1 MQDSPEQVPSVSL
14 CPECDQSLDVSGLPP
29 YAKIECP
36 HCGASIRVRTT
47 MGQYQITGMLG
58 EGGMSQVF
66 KSFDMHLGREVALK
80 VLHQSLSRDS
90 ALTAMFEREA
100 KLTASILHPNVVKVF
115 TVGNEDGYFFIA
127 MELVDA
133 TSLEQVIASSG
144 ALPEKEV
151 LHVAHD
157 VVAGLK
163 AAHHEG
169 LIHRDIKPGNMLVT
183 GEGTSKL
190 VDFGLAVQQGGD
202 DESEDLWA
210 TPYYVPPEKLEGETD
225 TYLGDIYS
233 LGATLYHALTGKPP
247 FEANTSSMEELK
259 EIKKAEIDLKA
270 EAPGASKPTVK
281 LIERMMAYKPE
292 NRPQSY
298 DLLLEEIIDIE
309 KKAFGFDRTSSR
321 AARSTQKKPWLVVGT
336 FSALLAVGTALW
348 VYLKENTPPPG
359 GGGFSVEGGDGGVI
373 SAGAESNAAQFL
385 KGRELFVK
393 GDFKKAEAI
402 FTELS
407 GVTSLS
413 PSTQMWSQFFG
424 GTLQLLLGNEQDSR
438 EMFSAISVINPEGE
452 EGVEDVVA
460 FLQKASEP
468 LASNLP
474 LIDSTVPF
482 EADSIDSVGILAA
495 GIKNWQQG
503 DFESGI
509 KLLDQFAA
517 SQPPADFAWID
528 ELKSIVEVYRRDYE
542 RWQALP
548 NPARKNGPA
557 SWMADRKA
565 LEGALDEIETKGSLQ
580 KLIRM
585 RLKRI
590 EDIRSLIAEEKEE
603 ANRPQVAEVTT
614 PEPEPGLPDMTP
626 DEPENTDP
634 FAKQQLSPEEMVE
647 RDKLKELLSSLESY
661 GATYQFSEAIAKLQ
675 AEPLES
681 WTIQEVRNELVLGF
695 GRAEGF
701 LPMLAGQLSISD
713 YEGIIRRKEGVPLEA
728 AITSADPSMFV
739 IDLGFGPN
747 EVAVTEFSPDWLVE
761 AAEAVLPPFSPS
773 TQEAWENILFFSL
786 ATNQPEPVSRISQV
800 ILAGSPEFGERWKKL
815 MLLSSPN
822 P

>member
-1 MQDSPEQVPSVSL
+1 
-14 CPECDQSLDVSGLPP
+14 
-29 YAKIECP
+29 
-36 HCGASIRVRTT
+36 
-47 MGQYQITGMLG
+47 MGQYQITGTLG

-66 KSFDMHLGREVALK
+66 KAFDMHLGREVALK
-80 VLHQSLSRDS
+80 VLHQSLSRDG

-115 TVGNEDGYFFIA
+115 TVGNEDGFFFIA

-144 ALPEKEV
+144 KLPEKEV

-163 AAHHEG
+163 AAHDEG

-183 GEGTSKL
+183 GDGTSKL

-233 LGATLYHALTGKPP
+233 LGATLYHAITGKPP

-259 EIKKAEIDLKA
+259 EIKKAEIDLKT
-270 EAPGASKPTVK
+270 EAPAASKPTVK
-281 LIERMMAYKPE
+281 LIERMMAHEPE

-298 DLLLEEIIDIE
+298 EILLNEIIDIE

-321 AARSTQKKPWLVVGT
+321 AIRSNQKKRWLVVGA
-336 FSALLAVGTALW
+336 FFALLAAGATLW
-348 VYLKENTPPPG
+348 IYLQDGEHPPEG
-359 GGGFSVEGGDGGVI
+359 GSFSIDGGDGGVI
-373 SAGAESNAAQFL
+373 SVGAESNAAQFL
-385 KGRELFVK
+385 EGRELFVK
-393 GDFKKAEAI
+393 GEFKKAEAI
-402 FTELS
+402 FAELS
-407 GVTSLS
+407 GATSLS

-438 EMFSAISVINPEGE
+438 EMFSAISSIDPAGE
-452 EGVEDVVA
+452 EGVEDLVT
-460 FLQKASEP
+460 FLQKTSEP

-474 LIDSTVPF
+474 LIDSTVVF
-482 EADSIDSVGILAA
+482 EADSIESVGIFAA

-503 DFESGI
+503 DFKSGM

-517 SQPPADFAWID
+517 SQTPADFGWID
-528 ELKSIVEVYRRDYE
+528 GLKSIVEVYRRDYE
-542 RWQALP
+542 RWLALP
-548 NPARKNGPA
+548 SPARRNGPA

-565 LEGALDEIETKGSLQ
+565 LEGVLDEIETKGSLQ
-580 KLIRM
+580 KLIQI
-585 RLKRI
+585 RLQRI

-603 ANRPQVAEVTT
+603 ANRPQVVEVTT

-626 DEPENTDP
+626 EEPENTDP
-634 FAKQQLSPEEMVE
+634 FAKQQLSPEEFAE

-728 AITSADPSMFV
+728 AITSANPSMFV

-773 TQEAWENILFFSL
+773 TQEAWENVLFFSL

>member
-1 MQDSPEQVPSVSL
+1 
-14 CPECDQSLDVSGLPP
+14 
-29 YAKIECP
+29 
-36 HCGASIRVRTT
+36 
-47 MGQYQITGMLG
+47 MGQYQITGTLG

-66 KSFDMHLGREVALK
+66 KAFDMHLGREVALK
-80 VLHQSLSRDS
+80 VLHQSLSRDG

-115 TVGNEDGYFFIA
+115 TVGNEDGFFFIA

-144 ALPEKEV
+144 KLPEKEV

-163 AAHHEG
+163 AAHDEG

-183 GEGTSKL
+183 GDGTSKL

-233 LGATLYHALTGKPP
+233 LGATLYHAITGKPP

-259 EIKKAEIDLKA
+259 EIKKAEIDLKT
-270 EAPGASKPTVK
+270 EAPAASKPTVK
-281 LIERMMAYKPE
+281 LIERMMAHEPE

-298 DLLLEEIIDIE
+298 EILLNEIIDIE

-321 AARSTQKKPWLVVGT
+321 AIRSNQKKRWLVVGA
-336 FSALLAVGTALW
+336 FFALLAAGATLW
-348 VYLKENTPPPG
+348 IYLQDGEHPPEG
-359 GGGFSVEGGDGGVI
+359 GSFSIDGGDGGVI
-373 SAGAESNAAQFL
+373 SVGAESNAAQFL
-385 KGRELFVK
+385 EGRELFVK
-393 GDFKKAEAI
+393 GEFKKAEAI

-407 GVTSLS
+407 GATSLS

-438 EMFSAISVINPEGE
+438 EMFSAISSIDPAGE
-452 EGVEDVVA
+452 EGVEDLVA
-460 FLQKASEP
+460 FLQKTSEP

-474 LIDSTVPF
+474 LIDSTVVF
-482 EADSIDSVGILAA
+482 EADSIESVGIFAA

-503 DFESGI
+503 DFKSGM

-517 SQPPADFAWID
+517 SQTPADFGWID
-528 ELKSIVEVYRRDYE
+528 GLKSIVEVYRRDYE
-542 RWQALP
+542 RWLALP
-548 NPARKNGPA
+548 SPARRNGPA

-565 LEGALDEIETKGSLQ
+565 LEGVLDEIETKGSLQ
-580 KLIRM
+580 KLIQI
-585 RLKRI
+585 RLQRI

-603 ANRPQVAEVTT
+603 ANRPQVVEVTT

-626 DEPENTDP
+626 EEPENTDP
-634 FAKQQLSPEEMVE
+634 FAKQQLSPEEFAE

-728 AITSADPSMFV
+728 AITSANPSMFV

-773 TQEAWENILFFSL
+773 TQEAWENVLFFSL

>member
-1 MQDSPEQVPSVSL
+1 
-14 CPECDQSLDVSGLPP
+14 
-29 YAKIECP
+29 
-36 HCGASIRVRTT
+36 
-47 MGQYQITGMLG
+47 MGQYQITGTLG

-66 KSFDMHLGREVALK
+66 KAFDMHLGREVALK
-80 VLHQSLSRDS
+80 VLHQSLSRDG

-115 TVGNEDGYFFIA
+115 TVGNEDGFFFIA

-144 ALPEKEV
+144 ELPEKEV

-163 AAHHEG
+163 AAHDEG

-385 KGRELFVK
+385 EGRGLFVK
-393 GDFKKAEAI
+393 GEFKKAEAI

-407 GVTSLS
+407 GATSLS

-438 EMFSAISVINPEGE
+438 EMFSAISSIDPAGE
-452 EGVEDVVA
+452 EGVEDLVA

-474 LIDSTVPF
+474 LIESTVEF
-482 EADSIDSVGILAA
+482 EANSIESVGIFAA

-503 DFESGI
+503 DFKSGM

-517 SQPPADFAWID
+517 SQTPADFGWID
-528 ELKSIVEVYRRDYE
+528 GLKSIVEVYRRDYE
-542 RWQALP
+542 RWLALP
-548 NPARKNGPA
+548 SPARRNGPA

-565 LEGALDEIETKGSLQ
+565 LEGVLDEIETKGSLQ
-580 KLIRM
+580 QLIQI
-585 RLKRI
+585 RLQRI
-590 EDIRSLIAEEKEE
+590 EDIRSLIAEEKEQ

-626 DEPENTDP
+626 EEPENTDP
-634 FAKQQLSPEEMVE
+634 FAKEQLSPEEIAE

-728 AITSADPSMFV
+728 AITSANPSMFV

-773 TQEAWENILFFSL
+773 TQEAWENVLFFSL

>member
-1 MQDSPEQVPSVSL
+1 
-14 CPECDQSLDVSGLPP
+14 
-29 YAKIECP
+29 
-36 HCGASIRVRTT
+36 
-47 MGQYQITGMLG
+47 MGQYQITGTLG

-66 KSFDMHLGREVALK
+66 KAFDMHLGREVALK
-80 VLHQSLSRDS
+80 VLHQSLSRDG

-115 TVGNEDGYFFIA
+115 TVGNEEGFFFIA

-144 ALPEKEV
+144 KLPEKEV

-163 AAHHEG
+163 AAHDEG

-183 GEGTSKL
+183 GDGTSKL

-233 LGATLYHALTGKPP
+233 LGATLYHAITGKPP

-259 EIKKAEIDLKA
+259 EIKKAEIDLKT
-270 EAPGASKPTVK
+270 EAPAASKPTVK
-281 LIERMMAYKPE
+281 LIERMMAHEPE

-298 DLLLEEIIDIE
+298 EILLNEIIDIE

-321 AARSTQKKPWLVVGT
+321 AIRSNQKKRWLVVGA
-336 FSALLAVGTALW
+336 FFALLAAGATLW
-348 VYLKENTPPPG
+348 IYLQDGEHPPEG
-359 GGGFSVEGGDGGVI
+359 GSFSIDGGDGGVI
-373 SAGAESNAAQFL
+373 SVGAESNAAQFL
-385 KGRELFVK
+385 EGRELFVK
-393 GDFKKAEAI
+393 GEFKKAEAI

-407 GVTSLS
+407 GATSLS

-438 EMFSAISVINPEGE
+438 EMFSAISSIDPAGE
-452 EGVEDVVA
+452 EGVEDLVA
-460 FLQKASEP
+460 FLQKTSEP

-474 LIDSTVPF
+474 LIDSTVVF
-482 EADSIDSVGILAA
+482 EADSIESVGIFAA

-503 DFESGI
+503 DFKSGM

-517 SQPPADFAWID
+517 SQTPADFGWID
-528 ELKSIVEVYRRDYE
+528 GLKSIVEVYRRDYE
-542 RWQALP
+542 RWLALP
-548 NPARKNGPA
+548 SPARRNGPA

-565 LEGALDEIETKGSLQ
+565 LEGVLDEIETKGSLQ
-580 KLIRM
+580 KLIQI
-585 RLKRI
+585 RLQRI

-603 ANRPQVAEVTT
+603 ANRPQVVEVTT

-626 DEPENTDP
+626 EEPENTDP
-634 FAKQQLSPEEMVE
+634 FAKQQLSPEEFAE

-728 AITSADPSMFV
+728 AITSANPSMFV

-773 TQEAWENILFFSL
+773 TQEAWENVLFFSL

>member
-1 MQDSPEQVPSVSL
+1 
-14 CPECDQSLDVSGLPP
+14 
-29 YAKIECP
+29 
-36 HCGASIRVRTT
+36 
-47 MGQYQITGMLG
+47 MGQYQITGTLG
-58 EGGMSQVF
+58 EGGMSRVF
-66 KSFDMHLGREVALK
+66 KAFDMHLGREVALK
-80 VLHQSLSRDS
+80 VLHQSLSRDG

-115 TVGNEDGYFFIA
+115 TVGNEDGFFFIA

-144 ALPEKEV
+144 ELPEKEV

-163 AAHHEG
+163 AAHDEG

-183 GEGTSKL
+183 GDGTSKL

-210 TPYYVPPEKLEGETD
+210 TPYYVPPEKLEGEMD

-233 LGATLYHALTGKPP
+233 LGATLYHAITGKPP
-247 FEANTSSMEELK
+247 FEANTSSVEELK
-259 EIKKAEIDLKA
+259 EIKKAEIDLKTK
-270 EAPGASKPTVK
+270 APAASKPTVK
-281 LIERMMAYKPE
+281 LIERMMAHQPE
-292 NRPQSY
+292 SRPQSY
-298 DLLLEEIIDIE
+298 ELLLNEIIDIE

-321 AARSTQKKPWLVVGT
+321 ATRSNRKKPWLVVGAL
-336 FSALLAVGTALW
+336 FALLAPGTALW
-348 VYLKENTPPPG
+348 MYLQDGETPPEG
-359 GGGFSVEGGDGGVI
+359 GSFNIDGGDGGVI
-373 SAGAESNAAQFL
+373 SVGAESNAAQFL
-385 KGRELFVK
+385 EGRELFVK
-393 GDFKKAEAI
+393 GEFKKAEAI

-407 GVTSLS
+407 GATSLS
-413 PSTQMWSQFFG
+413 PSTQMWSHFFG

-438 EMFSAISVINPEGE
+438 EMFSAISSIDPAGE

-460 FLQKASEP
+460 FLQKTSEP

-474 LIDSTVPF
+474 LKGSTVAF
-482 EADSIDSVGILAA
+482 EADSIESVGIFAA
-495 GIKNWQQG
+495 GIKNWQHG
-503 DFESGI
+503 DFKSGM
-509 KLLDQFAA
+509 KLLDQFAT
-517 SQPPADFAWID
+517 SQTPADFGWID
-528 ELKSIVEVYRRDYE
+528 GLKSIVEVYRRDYE
-542 RWQALP
+542 RWLALP
-548 NPARKNGPA
+548 SPARSNGPA
-557 SWMADRKA
+557 SWVADRKA
-565 LEGALDEIETKGSLQ
+565 LEGVLDKIETKGSLQ
-580 KLIRM
+580 KDIQM

-590 EDIRSLIAEEKEE
+590 EDIQSLIAEEKEE
-603 ANRPQVAEVTT
+603 ANRPQVAEVTA
-614 PEPEPGLPDMTP
+614 PEPGPGLPDMTP

-634 FAKQQLSPEEMVE
+634 FAEQQLLPEEIVE
-647 RDKLKELLSSLESY
+647 RDKLKELLSSLESH
-661 GATYQFSEAIAKLQ
+661 GAAYQFSEAISKLQ

-681 WTIQEVRNELVLGF
+681 WAIQEVRNELVLGF

-701 LPMLAGQLSISD
+701 LHMLAGQLSISD

-773 TQEAWENILFFSL
+773 TQEAWENVLFFSL
-786 ATNQPEPVSRISQV
+786 ATNQREPVSRISQV

-815 MLLSSPN
+815 MLLSSSN

>member
-1 MQDSPEQVPSVSL
+1 
-14 CPECDQSLDVSGLPP
+14 
-29 YAKIECP
+29 
-36 HCGASIRVRTT
+36 
-47 MGQYQITGMLG
+47 MGQYQITGTLG
-58 EGGMSQVF
+58 EGGMSRVF
-66 KSFDMHLGREVALK
+66 KAFDMHLGREVALK
-80 VLHQSLSRDS
+80 VLHQSLSRDG

-115 TVGNEDGYFFIA
+115 TVGNEDGFFFIA

-133 TSLEQVIASSG
+133 TSLEQMIASSG
-144 ALPEKEV
+144 ELPEKEV
-151 LHVAHD
+151 LHVAYD

-163 AAHHEG
+163 AAHDEG

-183 GEGTSKL
+183 GDGTSKL

-202 DESEDLWA
+202 DESDDLWA
-210 TPYYVPPEKLEGETD
+210 TPYYVPPEKLQGEMD

-233 LGATLYHALTGKPP
+233 LGATLYHAITGKPP

-259 EIKKAEIDLKA
+259 EIKKAEIDLKT
-270 EAPGASKPTVK
+270 EAPAASKPTVK
-281 LIERMMAYKPE
+281 LIERMMAHEPE

-298 DLLLEEIIDIE
+298 ELLLNEIIDIE

-321 AARSTQKKPWLVVGT
+321 ATRSNRKKPWLVVATCFG
-336 FSALLAVGTALW
+336 LLAAGTALW
-348 VYLKENTPPPG
+348 MYLQDGEPTPEG
-359 GGGFSVEGGDGGVI
+359 GSFSIDGGDGGVI
-373 SAGAESNAAQFL
+373 SVGAESNAAQFL
-385 KGRELFVK
+385 EGRELFVK
-393 GDFKKAEAI
+393 GEFKKAEAI
-402 FTELS
+402 FNELS
-407 GVTSLS
+407 GATSLS
-413 PSTQMWSQFFG
+413 PSTQMWSHFFG

-438 EMFSAISVINPEGE
+438 EMFSAISSIDPAGE

-460 FLQKASEP
+460 FLQKTSEP

-474 LIDSTVPF
+474 LIDSTVAF
-482 EADSIDSVGILAA
+482 EADSIESVGIFAA
-495 GIKNWQQG
+495 GIKNWQHG
-503 DFESGI
+503 DFKSGM

-517 SQPPADFAWID
+517 SQTPADFGWID

-542 RWQALP
+542 RWLVLP
-548 NPARKNGPA
+548 SPARRNGPA

-565 LEGALDEIETKGSLQ
+565 LEGVLDKIETKGSLQ
-580 KLIRM
+580 KLIQM

-590 EDIRSLIAEEKEE
+590 EDIQSLIAEEKEE
-603 ANRPQVAEVTT
+603 ANRPQVAEVTA
-614 PEPEPGLPDMTP
+614 PDAGPGLPEMTL

-634 FAKQQLSPEEMVE
+634 FAEQQLSPEEIVE

-661 GATYQFSEAIAKLQ
+661 GAAYQFSEAISELQ

-681 WTIQEVRNELVLGF
+681 WAIQEVRNELILGF

-701 LPMLAGQLSISD
+701 LPMLAGQLSSSD

-747 EVAVTEFSPDWLVE
+747 EVAVTEFSPEWLVE
-761 AAEAVLPPFSPS
+761 AAEAGLPPFSPS
-773 TQEAWENILFFSL
+773 TQEAWENVLFFSL
-786 ATNQPEPVSRISQV
+786 ATNQPEPVSRISQL

-815 MLLSSPN
+815 MLLSSSN

>member
-1 MQDSPEQVPSVSL
+1 
-14 CPECDQSLDVSGLPP
+14 
-29 YAKIECP
+29 
-36 HCGASIRVRTT
+36 
-47 MGQYQITGMLG
+47 MGQYQITGTLG

-66 KSFDMHLGREVALK
+66 KAFDMHLGREVALK
-80 VLHQSLSRDS
+80 VLHQSLSRDG

-115 TVGNEDGYFFIA
+115 TVGNEDGFFFIA

-133 TSLEQVIASSG
+133 TSLEQMIASSG
-144 ALPEKEV
+144 ELPEKEV
-151 LHVAHD
+151 LHVAYD

-163 AAHHEG
+163 AAHDEG

-183 GEGTSKL
+183 GDGTSKL

-210 TPYYVPPEKLEGETD
+210 TPYYVPPEKLQGEMD

-233 LGATLYHALTGKPP
+233 LGATLYHAITGKPP

-259 EIKKAEIDLKA
+259 EIKKAEIDLKT
-270 EAPGASKPTVK
+270 EAPAASKPTVK
-281 LIERMMAYKPE
+281 LIERMMAHEPE

-298 DLLLEEIIDIE
+298 ELLLNEIIDIE

-321 AARSTQKKPWLVVGT
+321 ATRSNRKKPWLVVAT
-336 FSALLAVGTALW
+336 CFALLAAGTALW
-348 VYLKENTPPPG
+348 MYLQDGEPTPEG
-359 GGGFSVEGGDGGVI
+359 GSFSIDGGDGGVI
-373 SAGAESNAAQFL
+373 SVGAESNAAQFL
-385 KGRELFVK
+385 EGRELFVK
-393 GDFKKAEAI
+393 GEFKKAEAI
-402 FTELS
+402 FNELS
-407 GVTSLS
+407 GATSLS
-413 PSTQMWSQFFG
+413 PSTQMWSHFFG

-438 EMFSAISVINPEGE
+438 EMFSAISSIDPAGE

-460 FLQKASEP
+460 FLQKTSEP

-474 LIDSTVPF
+474 LIDSTVAF
-482 EADSIDSVGILAA
+482 EADSIESVGIFAA
-495 GIKNWQQG
+495 GIKNWQHG
-503 DFESGI
+503 DFKSGM

-517 SQPPADFAWID
+517 SQTPADFGWID

-542 RWQALP
+542 RWLVLP
-548 NPARKNGPA
+548 SPARRNGPA

-565 LEGALDEIETKGSLQ
+565 LEGVLDKIETKGSLQ
-580 KLIRM
+580 KLIQM

-590 EDIRSLIAEEKEE
+590 EDIQSLIAEEKEE
-603 ANRPQVAEVTT
+603 ANRPQVAEVTA
-614 PEPEPGLPDMTP
+614 PDAGPGLPEMTL

-634 FAKQQLSPEEMVE
+634 FAEQQLSPEEIVE

-661 GATYQFSEAIAKLQ
+661 GAAYQFSEAISELQ

-681 WTIQEVRNELVLGF
+681 WAIQEVRNELILGF

-701 LPMLAGQLSISD
+701 LPMLAGQLSSSD

-747 EVAVTEFSPDWLVE
+747 EVAVTEFSPEWLVE
-761 AAEAVLPPFSPS
+761 AAEAGLPPFSPS
-773 TQEAWENILFFSL
+773 TQEAWENVLFFSL
-786 ATNQPEPVSRISQV
+786 ATNQPEPVSRISQL

-815 MLLSSPN
+815 MLLSLSN

>member
-1 MQDSPEQVPSVSL
+1 
-14 CPECDQSLDVSGLPP
+14 
-29 YAKIECP
+29 
-36 HCGASIRVRTT
+36 
-47 MGQYQITGMLG
+47 MGQYQITGTLG

-66 KSFDMHLGREVALK
+66 KAFDMHLGREVALK
-80 VLHQSLSRDS
+80 VLHQSLSRDG

-115 TVGNEDGYFFIA
+115 TVGNQDGFFFIA

-144 ALPEKEV
+144 KLPEKEV

-163 AAHHEG
+163 AAHDEG

-183 GEGTSKL
+183 GDGTSKL

-233 LGATLYHALTGKPP
+233 LGATLYHAITGKPP

-259 EIKKAEIDLKA
+259 EIKKAEIDLKT
-270 EAPGASKPTVK
+270 EAPAASKPTVK
-281 LIERMMAYKPE
+281 LIERMMAHEPE

-298 DLLLEEIIDIE
+298 EILLNEIIDIE
-309 KKAFGFDRTSSR
+309 KKTFGFDRTSSR
-321 AARSTQKKPWLVVGT
+321 AVRSNQKKRWLVVGS
-336 FSALLAVGTALW
+336 FFALLAAGAALW
-348 VYLKENTPPPG
+348 IYLQDGEPPPEG
-359 GGGFSVEGGDGGVI
+359 GSFSIVGGDGGVI
-373 SAGAESNAAQFL
+373 SVGAESNAAQFL
-385 KGRELFVK
+385 EGRELFVK
-393 GDFKKAEAI
+393 GEFKKAEAI
-402 FTELS
+402 FAELS
-407 GVTSLS
+407 GATSLS

-438 EMFSAISVINPEGE
+438 EMFSAISSIDPAGE
-452 EGVEDVVA
+452 EGVEDLVT
-460 FLQKASEP
+460 FLQKTSEP

-474 LIDSTVPF
+474 LIDSKVVF
-482 EADSIDSVGILAA
+482 EADSIESVGIFAA

-503 DFESGI
+503 DFKSGM

-517 SQPPADFAWID
+517 SQTPADFGWID
-528 ELKSIVEVYRRDYE
+528 GLKSIVEVYRRDYE
-542 RWQALP
+542 RWLALP
-548 NPARKNGPA
+548 SPARRNGPA

-565 LEGALDEIETKGSLQ
+565 LEGVLDEIETKGSLQ
-580 KLIRM
+580 KLIQI
-585 RLKRI
+585 RLQRI

-603 ANRPQVAEVTT
+603 ANRPQVVEVTT

-626 DEPENTDP
+626 EEPENTDP
-634 FAKQQLSPEEMVE
+634 FAKQQLSPEEFAE

-728 AITSADPSMFV
+728 AITSANPSMFV

-773 TQEAWENILFFSL
+773 TQEAWENVLFFSL